1 MKNARHW
8 LGMAALLLAALC
20 VAACAAKPAAEESG
34 AGIRDY
40 CSKEQAEFLDRM
52 ETERP
57 VSIAYHRNWE
67 TAESCSTAD
76 AETVWAMAQA
86 LRDVRIEAR
95 TDIVST
101 DSDNILVFT
110 MEDGSTYGFSFN
122 GHNFEAADGN
132 RYTTGNDAALWELAS
147 GIAAETAGAEG

>member
-20 VAACAAKPAAEESG
+20 IAACAVKPAAEESG

-40 CSKEQAEFLDRM
+40 GSKEQVEFLDRM

-67 TAESCSTAD
+67 MAQSYSTAD

-86 LRDVRIEAR
+86 LRDVQIEAR

-101 DSDNILVFT
+101 DNDNILVFT

-132 RYTTGNDAALWELAS
+132 RYTTANDSALWKLAS